1 MHADCT
7 NAKENGNSA
16 YVYVCATP
24 DGKAL
29 YFARQKKG
37 HEGVKGTPVEDYQ
50 GTLVH
55 DHDKTFYSYGSSH
68 QECLAHVLRYLK
80 DSMDNEPDR
89 TWNREMHT
97 LLREMIHYR
106 NSLPPEAEPD
116 AGTVSRYEERYREV
130 LQKAKEEYD
139 YIPASDYYRDGYNLY
154 LRMEKYMENHLLFLH
169 DRRVPAT
176 NNEAERLLR
185 SYKRKQQQ
193 AVTFRSF
200 DTIRQLCQCMSMLVQ
215 MRQNEETNLFD
226 RVSKIF
232 G

>member
-1 MHADCT
+1 MIFSFAR
-7 NAKENGNSA
+7 NAAWNSFSIRT
-16 YVYVCATP
+16 YFSP
-24 DGKAL
+24 DSKAL
-29 YFARQKKG
+29 TCAWADF
-37 HEGVKGTPVEDYQ
+37 
-50 GTLVH
+50 
-55 DHDKTFYSYGSSH
+55 
-68 QECLAHVLRYLK
+68 
-80 DSMDNEPDR
+80 
-89 TWNREMHT
+89 
-97 LLREMIHYR
+97 
-106 NSLPPEAEPD
+106 
-116 AGTVSRYEERYREV
+116 SRYEERYREL

-200 DTIRQLCQCMSMLVQ
+200 DTIRQLCQCMSMLIQ

-226 RVSKIF
+226 RVSQIF